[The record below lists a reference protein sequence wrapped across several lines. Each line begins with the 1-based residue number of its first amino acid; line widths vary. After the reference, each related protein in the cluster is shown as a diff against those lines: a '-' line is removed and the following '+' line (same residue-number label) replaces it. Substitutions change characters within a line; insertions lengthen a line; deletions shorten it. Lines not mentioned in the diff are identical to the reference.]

1 MRNML
6 LSGSLCLVVGA
17 CGTSSPLD
25 PGSGDSTGSGTG
37 KLVVNGN
44 ATAQPNVPNATQPSD
59 FVTDFSVQ
67 ITLNNV
73 VITTGTVTMTSSSG
87 AVMLT
92 FHPNQGGGG
101 RWEGTGA
108 GYDEVYQLDVIS
120 GPDTVRGVR
129 VDGPDIHTFSA
140 PLAGAVVDSTVALP
154 LAWKRRSPADAAV
167 LRVGGGGGGNGPVGA
182 IAITIADTGSYMIA
196 WASLNSSKDR
206 AQTNTI
212 RLTRTN
218 RVTPAGAAGG
228 SELSVAIENSI
239 DVVAQI
245 NPNAP

>member
-1 MRNML
+1 M
-6 LSGSLCLVVGA
+6 
-17 CGTSSPLD
+17 
-25 PGSGDSTGSGTG
+25 
-37 KLVVNGN
+37 VNGN
-44 ATAQPNVPNATQPSD
+44 ANAQPNVPNATQPSD
-59 FVTDFSVQ
+59 FVTDFGVQ
-67 ITLNNV
+67 MTLNNV
-73 VITTGTVTMTSSSG
+73 VITTGTVTLTSSSG

-101 RWEGTGA
+101 VWEGTGP

-129 VDGPDIHTFSA
+129 VDGPD
-140 PLAGAVVDSTVALP
+140 
-154 LAWKRRSPADAAV
+154 AV
-167 LRVGGGGGGNGPVGA
+167 LRVGDGRGGDG
-182 IAITIADTGSYMIA
+182 ITIADTGSYMMA
-196 WASLNSSKDR
+196 SASLSSSKDR

-218 RVTPAGAAGG
+218 RVTPVGAAGG
-228 SELSVAIENSI
+228 SQLSVSIVNSI

>member
-6 LSGSLCLVVGA
+6 VWVSVCLVGVVGA
-17 CGTSSPLD
+17 CGTSSPFD

-37 KLVVNGN
+37 TLVVNGN
-44 ATAQPNVPNATQPSD
+44 ASAQPNVPSATGPSD

-67 ITLNNV
+67 MTLNNV

-87 AVMLT
+87 AVTLT
-92 FHPNQGGGG
+92 FHPSQSGGA
-101 RWEGTGA
+101 WEGTAA

-140 PLAGAVVDSTVALP
+140 PLAGAVVDSSVALP
-154 LAWKRRSPADAAV
+154 LAWNRRSPADAAV
-167 LRVGGGGGGNGPVGA
+167 LRVSDGHGGDG
-182 IAITIADTGSYMIA
+182 ITIADTGSYMMA
-196 WASLNSSKDR
+196 SASLSSSKDR

-212 RLTRTN
+212 RLRRTN
-218 RVTPAGAAGG
+218 RVTPVGAAGG
-228 SELSVAIENSI
+228 SQLSVSIENSL

>member
-1 MRNML
+1 M
-6 LSGSLCLVVGA
+6 
-17 CGTSSPLD
+17 
-25 PGSGDSTGSGTG
+25 
-37 KLVVNGN
+37 
-44 ATAQPNVPNATQPSD
+44 
-59 FVTDFSVQ
+59 
-67 ITLNNV
+67 
-73 VITTGTVTMTSSSG
+73 
-87 AVMLT
+87 
-92 FHPNQGGGG
+92 
-101 RWEGTGA
+101 
-108 GYDEVYQLDVIS
+108 IS

-167 LRVGGGGGGNGPVGA
+167 LRVGDGRGGDG
-182 IAITIADTGSYMIA
+182 ITIADTGSYMMA
-196 WASLNSSKDR
+196 SASLSSSKDR

-218 RVTPAGAAGG
+218 RVTPVGAAGG
-228 SELSVAIENSI
+228 SQLSVSIVNSI

>member
-1 MRNML
+1 MNLMRNVI
-6 LSGSLCLVVGA
+6 LSASLCLVVGA
-17 CGTSSPLD
+17 CGTSGALD

-37 KLVVNGN
+37 TLVVNGS
-44 ATAQPNVPNATQPSD
+44 ASAQPNVPNASQPSD

-73 VITTGTVTMTSSSG
+73 AITTGTVTMTSSSG
-87 AVMLT
+87 VVMLT
-92 FHPNQGGGG
+92 FHLNQGGVG

-108 GYDEVYQLDVIS
+108 GYNEVYQLDVIS
-120 GPDTVRGVR
+120 GPDTVHGVR

-154 LAWKRRSPADAAV
+154 LAWKRNSPADAAV
-167 LRVGGGGGGNGPVGA
+167 LRVGDGGGGGG
-182 IAITIADTGSYMIA
+182 ITIADTGSYMMA
-196 WASLNSSKDR
+196 PASLSSSKDR
-206 AQTNTI
+206 AQTNTL

-218 RVTPAGAAGG
+218 RVTPAGGAGG
-228 SELSVAIENSI
+228 SELSVSIENSI